1 MFRFRFTL
9 FIVKIIQKLM
19 RMLHRNAT
27 NLPGRIAIK
36 MCPDFLKQIA
46 KPEKIVAV
54 TGTDGKT
61 TTTNLIIDA
70 LENSGEVVL
79 NNKLGS
85 NIAWGIA
92 STFISGTS
100 FNNKTNY
107 KIAVLEVDERSAK
120 KVYPYVKPTY
130 LICTNLFRDSI
141 YRNANPEFIF
151 DIINKEIPKETKLI
165 LNGDDPLSSQ
175 LGKDNE
181 KIYFAIDKQEG
192 EGKEPE
198 NIVNDLRICP
208 KCQTKLKYNY
218 SRYNHIGNVYCPNCD
233 FKSPESQYVIKKINY
248 QENNFVLNAKGK
260 EATYKLISDSM
271 FNIYNELALIT
282 FLYEYGFS
290 KEQIENAVNNIKIV
304 NSRYNV
310 ENVNGINIIQHISKG
325 LNAIAC
331 SCVFDYLRK
340 TEKPKEVILIFD
352 DIHDAKDSSENI
364 TWIYDTDFE
373 FLNNENIKRIIV
385 GGKRAKDY
393 LFRLLQAGIP
403 REKIYCELDQYKTAE
418 DVSLDKKND
427 IYILFDIYNDK
438 IADKIKNLII
448 DRINSEINY
457 RQNKER

>member
-248 QENNFVLNAKGK
+248 QENNFLLNAKGK
-260 EATYKLISDSM
+260 EA
-271 FNIYNELALIT
+271 
-282 FLYEYGFS
+282 
-290 KEQIENAVNNIKIV
+290 IV
-304 NSRYNV
+304 NSRYKV

-385 GGKRAKDY
+385 GGKRA
-393 LFRLLQAGIP
+393 
-403 REKIYCELDQYKTAE
+403 E
-418 DVSLDKKND
+418 DVSLNKKND

-438 IADKIKNLII
+438 ISDKIKNLII
-448 DRINSEINY
+448 DRIN
-457 RQNKER
+457 RD